1 MRKLLTFICTLL
13 VAIGASATINRN
25 LHASVV
31 LEKKNTTENEL
42 NLSTVGIRQTII
54 GEVEMADEPTME
66 EWNAEYVAKQQKAAA
81 ADYAAHDYY
90 FVEGMMHAGVTPQFY
105 GCSMPLIM
113 LPFTQEIVW
122 ANYYGPTSWYSQA
135 TDELLAENSETLTYK
150 AGKDY
155 NLAGMYYLPY
165 TTDHTLEQGGT
176 TYNIKG
182 YMYAE
187 AAGKGGAAFTV
198 GYTPI
203 TISTGENI
211 PMTLCGMETSTM
223 NNESGSDFYRIGAG
237 VRGAY
242 AYGTKL
248 IADTATGA
256 TADTILSLV
265 RNVSPLKINAL
276 TMPVYNANGTAII
289 PADGEVKFEILA
301 ADLARGII
309 YSDSILGTAVVTA
322 ENIVEMG
329 AGVGTLVA
337 TFQEEDPFGGMMD
350 VAIVVE
356 GDFVTRLTGFN
367 ESGCDFGIFADYY
380 TPGESTIYQVNG
392 KYTPIFNASSNLAI
406 GYDAYWPMVDCG
418 MGSEILVA
426 PVAGGVAMDGEY
438 QAFALYTNVYDIEGA
453 WIISDET
460 SEWLELA
467 VDASPLETEGYI
479 RAQITAEA
487 LPAGMTGR
495 KGAVVIDADGY
506 KLSIPVLQGEA
517 TGVENVVTPSIK
529 DNKRYNL
536 LGVEVDENYNGV
548 VIMNGQKFIQ

>member
-1 MRKLLTFICTLL
+1 MKKFTLL
-13 VAIGASATINRN
+13 SAVLVAGMAT
-25 LHASVV
+25 A
-31 LEKKNTTENEL
+31 
-42 NLSTVGIRQTII
+42 Q
-54 GEVEMADEPTME
+54 VEMPTLNMEAHQVITTQSIEMDREVTME

-90 FVEGMMHAGVTPQFY
+90 FVEGMMHSSITPQGY
-105 GCSMPLIM
+105 GLSMPLIM
-113 LPFTQEIVW
+113 LPFTQEVVW
-122 ANYYGPTSWYSQA
+122 TNYYGPTSWYSQA
-135 TDELLAENSETLTYK
+135 DDELLAENSETLTMT
-150 AGKDY
+150 AWQDY
-155 NLAGMYYLPY
+155 GVGGMYYLPY

-392 KYTPIFNASSNLAI
+392 KYTPIFSASSNLAI
-406 GYDAYWPMVDCG
+406 GYDAYWPYAEYASSTEV
-418 MGSEILVA
+418 LVA
-426 PVAGGVAMDGEY
+426 PVEGGVAMDGEY
-438 QAFALYTNVYDIEGA
+438 SAFAIYTNVYDLEA
-453 WIISDET
+453 WIIDEEE
-460 SEWLELA
+460 SAEWLEIA
-467 VDASPLETEGYI
+467 IDDSALETDGYFV
-479 RAQITAEA
+479 AQLTATA
-487 LPAGMTGR
+487 LPEGEKGR
-495 KGAVVIDADGY
+495 KGAFVIDVDGY
-506 KLSIPVLQGEA
+506 KLSIPVVQGEVE
-517 TGVENVVTPSIK
+517 TGVENVVTPSFNGKI
-529 DNKRYNL
+529 YNL
-536 LGVEVDENYNGV
+536 LGVEVDENYKGI
-548 VIMNGQKFIQ
+548 VIKNGQKFIQ